1 MSAFPKSVAITV
13 GRNVHDT
20 KILNA
25 ATGEQ
30 VPCVRG
36 LKVELDA
43 AGKQV
48 VDVTILLCDVAMTIG
63 VDEARYV
70 LDEDTLSRLAAD
82 NGFALV
88 AMPGNGRER
97 HNPAPPPPPPPPREV
112 KFS

>member
-48 VDVTILLCDVAMTIG
+48 VDVAIVLCGVAMTIG
-63 VDEARYV
+63 ADEARYV
-70 LDEDTLSRLAAD
+70 LDEDTLRRLAAD
-82 NGFALV
+82 NGFDLV
-88 AMPGNGRER
+88 ARPEARKEL
-97 HNPAPPPPPPPPREV
+97 HTIAAADD
-112 KFS
+112 